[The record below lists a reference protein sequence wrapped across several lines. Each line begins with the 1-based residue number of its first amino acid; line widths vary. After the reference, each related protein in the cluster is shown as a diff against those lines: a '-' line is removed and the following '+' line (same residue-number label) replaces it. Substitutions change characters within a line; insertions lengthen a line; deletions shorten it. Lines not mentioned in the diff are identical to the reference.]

1 MSDSNAGSSFRHNPR
16 KRVCRFTSDEIMRM
30 LEESDSEHEDEPY
43 VPSDDENYVPQV
55 DVTEEDSDIEQE
67 MVIEHENEY
76 ESDESV
82 EDDSVPQSAG
92 DIWTAKDETQ
102 WCSNPLPNAQTKSR
116 NVLRQRGG
124 PAAISNLYTA
134 KELFKSIMTPEMCD
148 IILRETNRKAKRVC
162 DAYNNELV
170 QRFPDSSKRPPQ
182 KTFKQ
187 FTETELHA
195 FLGILIAAGVHR
207 ANKENLE
214 EMWNVAAL
222 PLIRAAMSRDRFKM
236 ILRFI
241 RFDNENTRAERVQ
254 TDKAAPI
261 RDIWTMLN
269 SNLERAYKPYHCI
282 TVDEQLF
289 PFRGHTKFTQYIPS
303 KPAKYG
309 IKIFWACDSSNAY
322 PLQGQLYTGKPT
334 DGPRQVNI
342 GERTVLDLVSSYKGS
357 GRNVTTDNFFTTM
370 ELAKVLNSWNMTLVG
385 TVRKNKR
392 FLPNNM
398 QPAKERPVYS
408 TNFAYNHDATVC
420 SYVPKKNKSVV
431 LLSSMHMT
439 GEVEETLAAKPE
451 IIKYYNITKGGVDVM
466 DKMLGEY
473 TVKRR
478 TSRWTLAFFYNM
490 IDVSGL
496 ASYIIYREHNPS
508 FRAKDQRRKFL
519 KDLANQLCM
528 IAIEDRSTNK
538 MIMRNHF
545 LRGAVEMV
553 LGRCIVVASQPAAG
567 PKIPHGSRGPS
578 PVVGSCY
585 VCRDLRRKQRKTRKS
600 CVVCVKPIC
609 DEHSVA
615 KPTCIT
621 CKENQ

>member
-473 TVKRR
+473 TVKR
-478 TSRWTLAFFYNM
+478 
-490 IDVSGL
+490 
-496 ASYIIYREHNPS
+496 
-508 FRAKDQRRKFL
+508 
-519 KDLANQLCM
+519 
-528 IAIEDRSTNK
+528 
-538 MIMRNHF
+538 
-545 LRGAVEMV
+545 
-553 LGRCIVVASQPAAG
+553 
-567 PKIPHGSRGPS
+567 
-578 PVVGSCY
+578 
-585 VCRDLRRKQRKTRKS
+585 
-600 CVVCVKPIC
+600 
-609 DEHSVA
+609 
-615 KPTCIT
+615 
-621 CKENQ
+621 